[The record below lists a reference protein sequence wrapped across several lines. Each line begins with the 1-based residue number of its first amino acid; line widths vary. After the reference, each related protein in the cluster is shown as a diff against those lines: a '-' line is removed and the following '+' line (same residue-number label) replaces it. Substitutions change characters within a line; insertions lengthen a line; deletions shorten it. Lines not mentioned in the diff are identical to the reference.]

1 MKIQI
6 GTLCLQIMSLTN
18 ANHARWRT
26 FCSKAKDNNAPIKGT
41 KRYIIYIS
49 QSWTFLIL
57 FGFLGVFF
65 VLFCFVLF
73 CFLFCFVFLFFLLL
87 AQKINEISFYCFKLH
102 PDVPTRIFF
111 LPNNTSDAGG
121 PCQIAVSW
129 KLPNSNTSTRQIK
142 MIFFQSTKTTKL
154 KKQSQITLLQKN
166 WKIPKFDKLFA
177 WFSNLEKKKRIVLK
191 TNSLRYYK
199 RYWIECL

>member
-1 MKIQI
+1 MKFYFIASNFI
-6 GTLCLQIMSLTN
+6 PMFLQ
-18 ANHARWRT
+18 
-26 FCSKAKDNNAPIKGT
+26 
-41 KRYIIYIS
+41 
-49 QSWTFLIL
+49 
-57 FGFLGVFF
+57 GF
-65 VLFCFVLF
+65 
-73 CFLFCFVFLFFLLL
+73 
-87 AQKINEISFYCFKLH
+87 
-102 PDVPTRIFF
+102 FF

-177 WFSNLEKKKRIVLK
+177 CFSNL
-191 TNSLRYYK
+191 
-199 RYWIECL
+199 